1 MIKKTFHRLIIKNQQ
16 NQGKNLLIQDLTVIK
31 RKNKESLKKM
41 QLKIPRS
48 SKEVKVKEQSM
59 AKRRIRLMQ

>member
-31 RKNKESLKKM
+31 RKDKGSLKKM